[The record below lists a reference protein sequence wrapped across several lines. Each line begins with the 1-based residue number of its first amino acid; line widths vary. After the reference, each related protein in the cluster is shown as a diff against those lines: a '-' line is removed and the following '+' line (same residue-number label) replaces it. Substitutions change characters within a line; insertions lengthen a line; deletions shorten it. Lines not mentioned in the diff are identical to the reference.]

1 MCLLSIASYAGTN
14 LDEGKKIY
22 NYRHSSARRVIENTF
37 GIMSAR
43 WRILGR
49 PIELQPKKVVDVVN
63 ACATLHNY
71 LCYTDAA
78 NPLATRY

>member
-14 LDEGKKIY
+14 LDEGH
-22 NYRHSSARRVIENTF
+22 YRHSRARRVIENTF